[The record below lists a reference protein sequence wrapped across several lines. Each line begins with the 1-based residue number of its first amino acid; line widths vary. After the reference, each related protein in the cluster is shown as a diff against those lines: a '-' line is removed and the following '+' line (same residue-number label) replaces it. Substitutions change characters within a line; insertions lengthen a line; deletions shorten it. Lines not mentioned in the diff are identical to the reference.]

1 MTTES
6 NQTGQTTSAWMNVPR
21 AAQRALDGDQSTEI
35 CIIGAGI
42 AGLTT
47 AYLLVREGRSVVV
60 VDDGAIG
67 GGQTERTT
75 AHLASAIDDRYF
87 ELERI
92 HGEQGARL
100 AAESHGAAIDQIERI
115 AAEEKIDCDFRRVDG
130 YLFVPPEESVDILD
144 RELEAARRAGLHGVT
159 KIPRAPISSFDTG
172 PCLLFPRQG
181 QFHPL
186 KYLSGL
192 ARAIERLGGKIF
204 TGVHAKSPEAGPPAV
219 VATEQ
224 GPKITASSVVVATN
238 SPVNDMFVIHTK
250 QFPYTTYVIAA
261 RIPKG
266 SIPAALFWD
275 TLDPYH
281 YVRIQPAERM
291 DPNQA
296 DLLIIGG
303 EDHKSAQAEDKQQRH
318 QRLEVWARERFP
330 MMGSIEYRWS
340 GQVMETVDG
349 LGFIGHNPRD
359 KSNIFVA
366 TGDSGMGMTHGTI
379 AGMLIRDL
387 IVDRENPWQK
397 LYDPSRKSLK
407 TLWEFTKENLNV
419 AAEYTAWVTPGE
431 VGSADE
437 VAPGSGAIIRDG
449 LKKMAVYCDDHGHC
463 HKMSATCP
471 HLGCVVDWNS
481 VEQTWDCPCHG
492 SRFDR
497 LGNVING
504 PANVGLE
511 RIGEPAKA
519 VS

>member
-1 MTTES
+1 
-6 NQTGQTTSAWMNVPR
+6 
-21 AAQRALDGDQSTEI
+21 
-35 CIIGAGI
+35 
-42 AGLTT
+42 
-47 AYLLVREGRSVVV
+47 LLAREGRSVVV
-60 VDDGAIG
+60 LDDGPIG

-100 AAESHGAAIDQIERI
+100 AAESHSFAIDQIERI
-115 AAEEKIDCDFRRVDG
+115 AQEEKIECDFRRVDG
-130 YLFVPPEESVDILD
+130 YLFVPPEESTDILD

-159 KIPRAPISSFDTG
+159 KIARAPISTFDTG
-172 PCLLFPRQG
+172 PCLLFPKQG

-186 KYLSGL
+186 KYLNGL

-204 TGVHAKSPEAGPPAV
+204 TGVHAKSTEAGPPAV
-219 VATEQ
+219 VSTTQ
-224 GPKITASSVVVATN
+224 GHKITASSVVVATN
-238 SPVNDMFVIHTK
+238 TPINDMFVIHTK
-250 QFPYTTYVIAA
+250 QFPYATYVIAG
-261 RIPKG
+261 RVPKD

-281 YVRIQPAERM
+281 YIRVQPAERM
-291 DPNQA
+291 DPNQD
-296 DLLIIGG
+296 DLLIVGG
-303 EDHKSAQAEDKQQRH
+303 EDHKTAQAEDMDQRH
-318 QRLEVWARERFP
+318 QRLEVWARVRFP
-330 MMGSIEYRWS
+330 MLKNIEYRWS

-349 LGFIGHNPRD
+349 LAFIGHNPRD
-359 KSNIFVA
+359 KSNIYVA

-387 IVDRENPWQK
+387 IVGRENPWQK

-407 TLWEFTKENLNV
+407 TLWEFAKENVNV

-437 VAPGSGAIIRDG
+437 VAPGCGAIIRDG
-449 LKKMAVYCDDHGHC
+449 LKKLAVYCDDHGHC

-471 HLGCVVDWNS
+471 HLGCIVEWNT
-481 VEQTWDCPCHG
+481 VEHTWDCPCHG

-504 PANVGLE
+504 PANIGLE
-511 RIGEPAKA
+511 PVNEPAKT
-519 VS
+519 SH